1 MLLKR
6 KLGVTSISFLMVMN
20 VVFCGYTIERD
31 VEKQGITEQ
40 DKETQDIADVKVKN
54 KPEYSGLIEKL
65 QDKKTKIRLDAVREL
80 NRIGK
85 EEIVCFL
92 VDALGDRK
100 IGIRLESI
108 DALGKIGGEEAIE
121 GIIKKGLTD
130 KDKKVRLT
138 AINSLVRI
146 AGRSAIFPLKEH
158 LLIEKDSKIRFRI
171 INIFAIIGNDDVV
184 PVLVESLN
192 DSSLKNRLI
201 AVNTLAIIG
210 TPLTV
215 SALANSLENEVNR
228 EEVLLSIIKTLGTIR
243 SRDSVPV
250 LIRMAAIRGKS
261 EINTAAVESL
271 GIIGDKRGIPVLNE
285 LLVYGDK
292 RLRETVREAISKILK
307 KNALIKLRKRK
318 SLQKK

>member
-1 MLLKR
+1 MSLKR
-6 KLGVTSISFLMVMN
+6 KLGLTVISFLMVMN
-20 VVFCGYTIERD
+20 IVFYGYTIEED
-31 VEKQGITEQ
+31 VEKHVITEQ
-40 DKETQDIADVKVKN
+40 DEETQDIADVEIKN
-54 KPEYSGLIEKL
+54 KSEYSGLIERL
-65 QDKKTKIRLDAVREL
+65 RDKKTKIRLAAVREL

-92 VDALGDRK
+92 VDALSDRK
-100 IGIRLESI
+100 VGIRLESI
-108 DALGKIGGEEAIE
+108 AALGKIGGKEAVE
-121 GIIKKGLTD
+121 GIVKKGLTD
-130 KDKKVRLT
+130 KNKEVRLI
-138 AINSLVRI
+138 AINSLVKI

-158 LLIEKDSKIRFRI
+158 LLIEEDSKIRFRI
-171 INIFAIIGNDDVV
+171 INIFAVIGNDDVV

-201 AVNTLAIIG
+201 VVNTLAIIG

-228 EEVLLSIIKTLGTIR
+228 EEVSLSIIKTLGTMR

-250 LIRMAAIRGKS
+250 LIRMAAMRGKT

-271 GIIGDKRGIPVLNE
+271 GIIGDKRAISVLNE
-285 LLVYGDK
+285 LLVYGDI
-292 RLRETVREAISKILK
+292 RLRETVREAINKILT